1 MINKIDKKE
10 LIMFQMLSHPI
21 ASGEILFH
29 DFDGLGLWD
38 KSKFGNIRPC
48 QYPMLAYDSLFLYD
62 NKKTTEEN
70 NKIEND
76 LAESYNL
83 GGRLTGKSIIFITL
97 DSILATFKQ
106 IYKWA
111 VISSYDN
118 LHIKSIIEKLINCF
132 ENHKILKHLNCHSI
146 RSPFRLDFV
155 NGCLLEGV
163 NQNITG
169 KNPGGQFYQKHFDRH
184 YMEESAFLTKEV
196 SGKMLMAQAEKGC
209 KNRFSGMTTFTKASP
224 MGEIFF
230 DLRNKKK
237 LINLPSY
244 VNPTWNDKKEDDAI
258 REFGGKDCLDEE
270 TEILTNNG
278 WKTIETINYQDKV
291 VSWNIEKN
299 IATYADIFKII
310 KYNKCQ
316 KMYSY
321 QNQKI
326 DFFISKNHILP
337 IKTIKKDYRLEKLS
351 TILENKKIK
360 RDFVLYSTKRCLNCK
375 TKLNKTRLKK
385 QKYFCSYACRNSYM
399 SRYKYYPINKFYL
412 NQTMNWKGK
421 EQKFIKVN
429 GLKYF
434 MDDFLKFLG
443 WFISEGC
450 VYEVK
455 EKRGLFV
462 WTHYRIQISQSKSI
476 EYIKEIGHILTQM
489 NLRSK
494 HSFGYY
500 CFTNKKLGLW
510 LLKNCGKYAINK
522 RVPSFIRHLSIRQI
536 NLFLDAFNK
545 GDGDGKRK
553 TYYTSSKQLKDDLQ
567 ELIFKIGHIAS
578 YYFTKNKT
586 NGLFTISESYDG
598 YNSIK
603 INREKIIEKPYNGK
617 IWCVTT
623 LPNKTIFIR
632 RNGKCMWSGNSPGY
646 KVQIEGKVFEG
657 LESVFDILRIRETYI
672 RDKQGD
678 GIEVKKFE
686 VNKETFHRF
695 KDFLIIERPFNAESL
710 GFYFDV
716 GEGGAPSEYIVIVKT
731 NKKYKYIY
739 RITTYKLSPNEEED
753 FVDYLIE
760 VLKPNVVGLDHTS
773 GLGKSMFSH
782 LINKYPD
789 NTNTFVA
796 VDFNSNLE
804 IGFKKDKDGKFVRDK
819 EGKLIFEKANV
830 VDWSIQC
837 LKDIFYNDKI
847 ECYEDI
853 KFDTQIN
860 NIVAAKN
867 KNGKLIYDCKGE
879 NHLFQAWQVFAI
891 SYWNTEFQNIQPI
904 NSNRKPGNGS
914 FGG

>member
-1 MINKIDKKE
+1 MINKITKEE
-10 LIMFQMLSHPI
+10 LIMFQTLSHPI
-21 ASGEILFH
+21 ASAEILFH
-29 DFDGLGLWD
+29 DFDGFGLWD
-38 KSKFGNIRPC
+38 KNKFGNIRPC
-48 QYPMLAYDSLFLYD
+48 QYPMLSYDSLFLYD
-62 NKKTTEEN
+62 KKKTADEN

-97 DSILATFKQ
+97 DCVLATFNQ

-132 ENHKILKHLNCHSI
+132 DNHKILKHLNCHSI

-184 YMEESAFLTKEV
+184 YMEEAAFLTKEV

-258 REFGGKDCLDEE
+258 REFGG
-270 TEILTNNG
+270 
-278 WKTIETINYQDKV
+278 
-291 VSWNIEKN
+291 
-299 IATYADIFKII
+299 
-310 KYNKCQ
+310 
-316 KMYSY
+316 
-321 QNQKI
+321 I
-326 DFFISKNHILP
+326 D
-337 IKTIKKDYRLEKLS
+337 
-351 TILENKKIK
+351 
-360 RDFVLYSTKRCLNCK
+360 
-375 TKLNKTRLKK
+375 
-385 QKYFCSYACRNSYM
+385 
-399 SRYKYYPINKFYL
+399 
-412 NQTMNWKGK
+412 
-421 EQKFIKVN
+421 
-429 GLKYF
+429 
-434 MDDFLKFLG
+434 
-443 WFISEGC
+443 
-450 VYEVK
+450 
-455 EKRGLFV
+455 
-462 WTHYRIQISQSKSI
+462 
-476 EYIKEIGHILTQM
+476 
-489 NLRSK
+489 
-494 HSFGYY
+494 
-500 CFTNKKLGLW
+500 
-510 LLKNCGKYAINK
+510 
-522 RVPSFIRHLSIRQI
+522 
-536 NLFLDAFNK
+536 
-545 GDGDGKRK
+545 
-553 TYYTSSKQLKDDLQ
+553 
-567 ELIFKIGHIAS
+567 
-578 YYFTKNKT
+578 
-586 NGLFTISESYDG
+586 
-598 YNSIK
+598 
-603 INREKIIEKPYNGK
+603 
-617 IWCVTT
+617 
-623 LPNKTIFIR
+623 
-632 RNGKCMWSGNSPGY
+632 SPGY
-646 KVQIEGKVFEG
+646 QVQIEGKVFEG
-657 LESVFDILRIRETYI
+657 MESVFDILRIRETYI

-686 VNKETFHRF
+686 VNKESFHRF
-695 KDFLIIERPFNAESL
+695 KEILILERPLNAEIL

-716 GEGGAPSEYIVIVKT
+716 GEGGAPSEYIIITKT
-731 NKKYKYIY
+731 GKKYKYIY
-739 RITTYKLSPNEEED
+739 RVTTYKLSPNEEEE

-789 NTNTFVA
+789 NTNVFVA

-804 IGFKKDKDGKFVRDK
+804 IGFKKDNNGNFVRDNA
-819 EGKLIFEKANV
+819 GKLIFEKANV

-867 KNGKLIYDCKGE
+867 KTGKLIYDCKGE

-891 SYWNTEFQNIQPI
+891 SHWNTEFKNIQPI
-904 NSNRKPGNGS
+904 NPNRKPGFGS
-914 FGG
+914 FGS